1 MVFGKHGVC
10 WVAGV
15 AVFEDDVL
23 RGFGGGNNFRGTGF
37 ELVADLVE
45 DWEDEGCDEREDE
58 KTDSL

>member
-1 MVFGKHGVC
+1 M
-10 WVAGV
+10 
-15 AVFEDDVL
+15 L
-23 RGFGGGNNFRGTGF
+23 RGFGGSNDFRGTGF